1 MKTNKKNGVIIGV
14 GAVCLAYILGKTKGS
29 IKTLEEIDK
38 KFGSYFPENT
48 VVHIEIIKKLFVRRT
63 MNEVNKDLN
72 D

>member
-48 VVHIEIIKKLFVRRT
+48 VVDIEIIKKLIVT
-63 MNEVNKDLN
+63 TPINDVNKDLN
-72 D
+72 Y